1 MRLVAGLTAAALSGL
16 AAAAGQQQD
25 AEVYMLQSSW
35 QASSETPSI
44 PKEVARHIFLQRTS
58 RQRYGSDLRDI
69 PSSIDTEV
77 AVDQLARFGKN
88 PTPLFTH
95 ADKTDASQLVVII
108 EGAAAEQSN
117 RLKEKLGQK
126 AAFTISDPPSSTA
139 NNHLMAL
146 FRNMGVASSH
156 QCDISAMVN
165 PFDTDCW
172 TGPSSV
178 VKYDLRASPKT
189 VDSLL
194 DNFSRLDKFVAD
206 GDLDVMLVVLPES
219 SRSSKLSHWSAAAA
233 GTGSDLR
240 RRRDA
245 EMVISDQDNTQAKT
259 TSAPTNA
266 PAAAPGGDGG
276 SAARRTKPVPQ
287 CFRSLDSCMTGTD
300 SCSGHG
306 ECVDKYGRGNSSGS
320 EAAASCFACVCKA
333 SVVEREGAPTKGRK
347 TVQWGGSMCQKEDI
361 SVQFWMIAGFSIVIV
376 GAVSFAI
383 SLLFGVGEETL
394 PGVIGAG
401 VSRSK

>member
-25 AEVYMLQSSW
+25 AEVYMFQSSW
-35 QASSETPSI
+35 QPSSETPSI

-69 PSSIDTEV
+69 PSSIDTEA
-77 AVDQLARFGKN
+77 AVDHLARFGKS

-95 ADKTDASQLVVII
+95 VDKAAPSQLVVII

-117 RLKEKLGQK
+117 RLREKLGQN
-126 AAFTISDPPSSTA
+126 AAFTISDPPSATA

-172 TGPSSV
+172 TGSSSV

-189 VDSLL
+189 FNSLF

-219 SRSSKLSHWSAAAA
+219 SRSSKLNHWSAAAA
-233 GTGSDLR
+233 AGSDLR

-259 TSAPTNA
+259 TSAPANA
-266 PAAAPGGDGG
+266 PTEGGG
-276 SAARRTKPVPQ
+276 SPPRRTKAIPQ
-287 CFRSLDSCMTGTD
+287 CFPSLKSCMAGTD

-306 ECVDKYGRGNSSGS
+306 DCVDKYARGNTSASA
-320 EAAASCFACVCKA
+320 EAASCFTCVCKA
-333 SVVEREGAPTKGRK
+333 SVVEREDSRTKGRK
-347 TVQWGGSMCQKEDI
+347 TVHWGGNMCQKEDI
-361 SVQFWMIAGFSIVIV
+361 SVQFWMIAGFTITII

-383 SLLFGVGEETL
+383 SLLFGVGEEAL